1 MGQRE
6 WGKNTYSMGAQ
17 FPVKKGIN
25 SRLAPHYFRSN
36 SEEKERRF
44 DDARKKSGSDATIWE
59 LMSLIRKKQFGEG
72 KNA

>member
-1 MGQRE
+1 MGRE
-6 WGKNTYSMGAQ
+6 GEKTPSFDGQ

-36 SEEKERRF
+36 SEEKEPRF

-59 LMSLIRKKQFGEG
+59 LMSLIWKKQFGEG